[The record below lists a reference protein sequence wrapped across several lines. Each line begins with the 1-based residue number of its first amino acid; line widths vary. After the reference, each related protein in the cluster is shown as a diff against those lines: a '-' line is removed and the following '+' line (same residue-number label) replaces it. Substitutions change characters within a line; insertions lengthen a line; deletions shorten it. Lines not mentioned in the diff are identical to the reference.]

1 MSDMPHRVDLNRCVV
16 ETQLA
21 SRLRNV
27 SQFER
32 ASLYGEVYATYGRE
46 SPDAMHPA
54 NEHTVGYEVAFLRRF
69 ISPDAVVAEIGP
81 GSCELAFA
89 IAGCCRRINGIDV
102 AGHAAVDDRP
112 ANFRHALTE
121 GIHLPLPEGSIDVV
135 VSNQLM
141 EHLHPEDA
149 DDQLHEIWRILRPGG
164 RYICVTPNRL
174 YGPHD
179 SSARL
184 KEIPCPIVDRMF
196 VANGLHLKEYTN
208 LELRKLLLRAGFRG
222 TRHFAGARGHYAELP
237 RWLMGQ
243 LEHWTRYIPPQLRKR
258 SRLLRA
264 VLGVR
269 IVATK

>member
-1 MSDMPHRVDLNRCVV
+1 MPEAPYRVGLKQCVV

-21 SRLRNV
+21 SRLRNAAQ
-27 SQFER
+27 SER
-32 ASLYGEVYATYGRE
+32 ASLYGEVYAAYGRE
-46 SPDAMHPA
+46 FPDAMHPA
-54 NEHTVGYEVAFLRRF
+54 DERTIGYEVAFLRQF
-69 ISPDAVVAEIGP
+69 ISNDAAVAEIGP
-81 GSCELAFA
+81 GSCALAFA
-89 IAGCCRRINGIDV
+89 IAGYCRRIDGIDV
-102 AGHAAVDDRP
+102 ADHSATEARP
-112 ANFRHALTE
+112 ANFRHVLTD

-174 YGPHD
+174 HGPHD
-179 SSARL
+179 SSARF
-184 KEIPCPIVDRMF
+184 KEVPCPIVDREF

-208 LELRKLLLRAGFRG
+208 LELTDLLLRAGFRG
-222 TRHFAGARGHYAELP
+222 TRHFAGARGHYVELP
-237 RWLMGQ
+237 RWFTGQ
-243 LEHWTRYIPPQLRKR
+243 LEQWTRYIPPQLRKR

-264 VLGVR
+264 ALGVR